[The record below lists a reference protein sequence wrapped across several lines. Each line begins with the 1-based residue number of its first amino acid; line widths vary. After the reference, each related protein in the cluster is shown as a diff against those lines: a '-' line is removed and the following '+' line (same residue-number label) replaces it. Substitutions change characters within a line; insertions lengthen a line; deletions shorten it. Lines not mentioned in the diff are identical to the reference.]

1 MIFKTDTVYFGVGAG
16 THTDN
21 HVTQFNVHTHSAAG
35 AYANDF
41 LHAEIG
47 DQLFGVDGAGRDT
60 HTVTH
65 NRDTTTFIS
74 TGITQHIA
82 NVSHFFRIF

>member
-1 MIFKTDTVYFGVGAG
+1 MIFKTDTVNFGVGASA
-16 THTDN
+16 HTDN

-47 DQLFGVDGAGRDT
+47 DQLFGVYGAGWDT

-65 NRDTTTFIS
+65 HGDFAAFVS
-74 TGITQHIA
+74 TGEA
-82 NVSHFFRIF
+82 